1 MNDLLRVMGESGD
14 MDEAFKR
21 VYGGSYDDTRKVWAQ
36 HLRQQYGS

>member
-1 MNDLLRVMGESGD
+1 MGETGD

-21 VYGGSYDDTRKVWAQ
+21 VYGGSYADTRKVWAQ